1 MRRLAFPKSK
11 FRKIE
16 SLLKL
21 MEQTALKYNIDKSQ
35 IPILWVIA
43 KGAVPIIGITKPVYA
58 ERLAEAL
65 QVDLTPEE
73 IEQLTS
79 EAAATG
85 IRQQGSW
92 EPQ

>member
-1 MRRLAFPKSK
+1 
-11 FRKIE
+11 
-16 SLLKL
+16 

>member
-1 MRRLAFPKSK
+1 
-11 FRKIE
+11 
-16 SLLKL
+16 
-21 MEQTALKYNIDKSQ
+21 
-35 IPILWVIA
+35 
-43 KGAVPIIGITKPVYA
+43 VPIIGITKPVYA
-58 ERLAEAL
+58 ERLVEAL